1 MVENVSPVLSS
12 HHFKQLKRIDRCR
25 ELVETCVE
33 LMSKGDHDALAF
45 LARTLGIP
53 PQLRHKVWPLLLKY
67 HPMCISPNILSNT
80 VVWDSEHSCY
90 KTVSGS
96 SEGNNIEKDAG
107 EGLEKLILHDLK
119 KYFRNVDISEEAHE
133 LSVLKE
139 AILKF
144 LSKWSRIFQYESG
157 LAWIAVGLAEW
168 VPIFENSEGPIV
180 LNERKSHS
188 SGTNTPNQTKPTCLS
203 ALFKEYPLPDDLKSR
218 LPRGSLFNFN
228 EIYERLILIIFH
240 CPDTISAQKL
250 VEAETLKK
258 SKSRRGSYAIKE
270 GKLNYSPFLSGGDLS
285 YQTQV
290 FFKVFSTVLP
300 ELYQPFTEENAVQPS
315 SKRTGW
321 LYWWM
326 KCSGARAFQKQDRG
340 RLWDILLG
348 WRPEPNNHTINFFL
362 NYNSKRFDHL
372 YHSRFQNKSDFL
384 NSTPKNDPFWF
395 PDLNTIPLG
404 TSKFKYD
411 FNVFEELLNRNSYG
425 HNGLPDPLPAE
436 PADDKIPFSL
446 IDSHIQLVFIYIAIL
461 QCNEFK
467 LLEFEETETSE
478 FLNNVPM
485 LSRADDI
492 CFKKLYDYD
501 QSTCPNGPTT
511 QEELQKRPGSSG
523 LRIGSDAKTTRSFND
538 ILTMAG
544 DIWRKWLWQ
553 ELEECFV
560 SD

>member
-1 MVENVSPVLSS
+1 MVENIPPVLSS
-12 HHFKQLKRIDRCR
+12 HHYKHLKHLDRCKQ
-25 ELVETCVE
+25 LVETCVE
-33 LMSKGDHDALAF
+33 LLSKGDHDALAY

-80 VVWDSEHSCY
+80 VVWDSEHNFY
-90 KTVSGS
+90 KLVSGTS
-96 SEGNNIEKDAG
+96 SSNDINKEPR
-107 EGLEKLILHDLK
+107 EGLENLILHDLK
-119 KYFRNVDISEEAHE
+119 KYFRNVSKSEEDHE
-133 LSVLKE
+133 LQVLKE
-139 AILKF
+139 AVLKF

-168 VPIFENSEGPIV
+168 IPIIENSEGPIV
-180 LNERKSHS
+180 LNERKNHT
-188 SGTNTPNQTKPTCLS
+188 SGTTTPNQPNPTCLS
-203 ALFKEYPLPDDLKSR
+203 PLFKEYPLPSYLKSK
-218 LPRGSLFNFN
+218 LPKDSIFDFN
-228 EIYERLILIIFH
+228 EIYERIVLVILH
-240 CPDTISAQKL
+240 CPDTITAQKL
-250 VEAETLKK
+250 VEAESLKN
-258 SKSRRGSYAIKE
+258 SAPRRGSYAIKE
-270 GKLNYSPFLSGGDLS
+270 GKLNYSPFLSGGDLG

-348 WRPEPNNHTINFFL
+348 WRPEPNRHTIDFFL
-362 NYNSKRFDHL
+362 NYNSKKFDHL
-372 YHSRFQNKSDFL
+372 YHSRFRNNLDFF
-384 NSTPKNDPFWF
+384 NSTSKNDPFWF
-395 PDLNTIPLG
+395 PDLDTIPLG

-411 FNVFEELLNRNSYG
+411 FNVFEELLDRNSYG
-425 HNGLPDPLPAE
+425 HDAPPDPVPGNND
-436 PADDKIPFSL
+436 DDKIPFSL

-461 QCNEFK
+461 QHNEFK

-492 CFKKLYDYD
+492 CFKRLCDDD
-501 QSTCPNGPTT
+501 QSTYQNGFTS
-511 QEELQKRPGSSG
+511 QEDLPKRPGSSK
-523 LRIGSDAKTTRSFND
+523 LRIGSDAKTSRSFND

-560 SD
+560 SE